1 LRRSGVADSPARI
14 VTHALA
20 ASFEKHSAGLPATV
34 GIAVARTTEV
44 YSLGPWST
52 GVAWSTI
59 KAPLA
64 IAALRND
71 RPGVKDLVV
80 KAITKS
86 DNAAAERL
94 WRELG
99 EPVQAAR
106 RVRAIIEESGDSATT
121 VESRRVRP
129 GFTAFGQTQWPL
141 DRQAGFAAC
150 LPGIPEAD
158 TVIELMRYLTA
169 KQRWGLAAR
178 GIAAKGGWGP
188 GSMARSYLVRQF
200 GLIETESGCVGV
212 ALAAEA
218 RTFKTGVD
226 VLNQLTDWLVDNLP
240 ELSEQ

>member
-1 LRRSGVADSPARI
+1 LWRSGVAHSPAII
-14 VTHALA
+14 VTRALE
-20 ASFEKHSAGLPATV
+20 ASFEKLSGTLAARV
-34 GIAVARTTEV
+34 GIAVAQTTGD

-52 GVAWSTI
+52 GIAWSTI
-59 KAPLA
+59 KVPLA
-64 IAALRND
+64 IAALRSDLPRVN
-71 RPGVKDLVV
+71 DLVV

-94 WRELG
+94 WGELG
-99 EPVQAAR
+99 EPAQAAR
-106 RVRAIIEESGDSATT
+106 RVRAVIEESGDSATA

-141 DRQAGFAAC
+141 DRQARFAAR
-150 LPGIPEAD
+150 LPGMPEAD
-158 TVIELMRYLTA
+158 TVIELMRRLTA
-169 KQRWGLAAR
+169 RQCWGLAAR

-188 GSMARSYLVRQF
+188 GSTARSYLVRQF
-200 GLIETESGCVGV
+200 GLIPRQSGHVGV

-226 VLNQLTDWLVDNLP
+226 VVNQLADWLVDNLP